1 MYSVLYNDF
10 ETLTAA
16 RAMLQNLP
24 DSLKDSK
31 PYLRRVSALK
41 KDLIAAG

>member
-10 ETLTAA
+10 ESLTTA
-16 RAMLQNLP
+16 RTTLQNLP
-24 DSLKDSK
+24 DSLKASK

-41 KDLIAAG
+41 KDLVAAG